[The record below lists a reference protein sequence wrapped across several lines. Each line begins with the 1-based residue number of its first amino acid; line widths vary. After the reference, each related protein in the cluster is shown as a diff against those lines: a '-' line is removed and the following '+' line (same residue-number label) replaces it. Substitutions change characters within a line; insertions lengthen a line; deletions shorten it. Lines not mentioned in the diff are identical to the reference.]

1 MSQTIITLNF
11 HNDGGHGWLECNRE
25 MISSTGI
32 AECISKYSYQ
42 RGNDVYLE
50 EDCDMPLLLNALR
63 ERSIG
68 VVVNDMYQDES
79 PVREYERY
87 TK

>member
-1 MSQTIITLNF
+1 MQTIITLNF

-32 AECISKYSYQ
+32 ADHISKYSYQ